1 MNKFNVG
8 DKVVCVNAENQSE
21 LILGE
26 EYFVSSFEK
35 DEEEASQSWVGV
47 IGLRFGT
54 PVIDASRFELVDRYT
69 PDETIPPEVV
79 ALGDKLVPTQTEWTD
94 KHYDAIYKLTE
105 KDIERG
111 WIKIDPYRVSKQ
123 WRLGSKDESGALF
136 HVLKTLAR
144 IGEKN
149 SVERE
154 VKALLAQIKCFA
166 EIEGIDYD

>member
-1 MNKFNVG
+1 MNKFNIG
-8 DKVVCVNAENQSE
+8 DKVVRVGSDFLLAKVGGTYTVEVFCQDGSIYLEEVH
-21 LILGE
+21 GE
-26 EYFVSSFEK
+26 FDPNY
-35 DEEEASQSWVGV
+35 
-47 IGLRFGT
+47 
-54 PVIDASRFELVDRYT
+54 FELVGKYT
-69 PDETIPPEVV
+69 KHKEEPPEYIPPKVV
-79 ALGDKLVPTQTEWTD
+79 VLGDELVPTHTDWTD
-94 KHYDAIYKLTE
+94 KHYDAIYKLKE

-144 IGEKN
+144 MGEKN

-166 EIEGIDYD
+166 EIEGIDCE

>member
-8 DKVVCVNAENQSE
+8 DKVVRVGSDCLLAKVGGTYTVGGFYQDGSIYLEEIHGEFDPDYFE
-21 LILGE
+21 LIE
-26 EYFVSSFEK
+26 EYTK
-35 DEEEASQSWVGV
+35 HKEEPPE
-47 IGLRFGT
+47 
-54 PVIDASRFELVDRYT
+54 Y
-69 PDETIPPEVV
+69 IPPEVV
-79 ALGDKLVPTQTEWTD
+79 VLGDELVPTLTDWTD
-94 KHYDAIYKLTE
+94 KHYNAIYKLTE

-144 IGEKN
+144 MGEKN

-166 EIEGIDYD
+166 EIEGIDYE

>member
-1 MNKFNVG
+1 MHYKGTLVICNNNFQAPELELGAKY
-8 DKVVCVNAENQSE
+8 VVSLCERNQFGVWQVILENNPKKYVWHRFIEVKNECKQE
-21 LILGE
+21 
-26 EYFVSSFEK
+26 FESK
-35 DEEEASQSWVGV
+35 QPES
-47 IGLRFGT
+47 
-54 PVIDASRFELVDRYT
+54 
-69 PDETIPPEVV
+69 IPPEVV
-79 ALGDKLVPTQTEWTD
+79 ALGDELVPTQTEWTD

>member
-8 DKVVCVNAENQSE
+8 DKVVRTGDSVHNIVEGGAYTVEVCDKGVVR
-21 LILGE
+21 LLGHPQD
-26 EYFVSSFEK
+26 YC
-35 DEEEASQSWVGV
+35 ASY
-47 IGLRFGT
+47 
-54 PVIDASRFELVDRYT
+54 FELA
-69 PDETIPPEVV
+69 E
-79 ALGDKLVPTQTEWTD
+79 KQLVTTQTEWTD

-166 EIEGIDYD
+166 EIEGVEL

>member
-8 DKVVCVNAENQSE
+8 DKVVLTKSAKDQYALEIKENPTGWVKGFVDMVNNSSTKSVTGIEGDR
-21 LILGE
+21 IYCGGF
-26 EYFVSSFEK
+26 FVYEK
-35 DEEEASQSWVGV
+35 DLQLVSEKANTAS
-47 IGLRFGT
+47 T
-54 PVIDASRFELVDRYT
+54 PKKE
-69 PDETIPPEVV
+69 
-79 ALGDKLVPTQTEWTD
+79 QTEWTD

-123 WRLGSKDESGALF
+123 WHLGSKDESGALF

-166 EIEGIDYD
+166 EIEGIYCE